1 MAPNQKISETNLSAI
16 YPNFGVDAKIYLALS
31 FPFSK
36 KKKRFSKR
44 ETSLFYGIYYFRE

>member
-36 KKKRFSKR
+36 KK
-44 ETSLFYGIYYFRE
+44 EASLLENLFISWDL